1 MDARPAITRRAF
13 ARVGLLGNPSDG
25 FFGKTLS
32 FALANFHADVTLAP
46 SERLCF
52 LPHPVHDPLAFD
64 SLEALVARTQGEG
77 YYGGIRLLMAMCC
90 KLHAFCAARDIV
102 LDTSSNFTMSYDTN
116 IPRQTGLAG
125 SSAIL
130 TAALHCL
137 LEFYNIKTSI
147 PLDDQPSL
155 VLSAE
160 TELGITGGL
169 QDRVIQTYGGLVHMD
184 FQKEHLERTGK
195 GIYTPMNPALL
206 PSLQLV
212 YAKNPSDSG
221 KAHSTVKER
230 WLQGDAS
237 VAAAMSELGALV
249 DAGCVALEQQ
259 DWTLLAKLMDRNFDV
274 RRAIYGDAAIGA
286 LNIKMITTARSVGAA
301 AKFTGSG
308 GACVVFCPDG
318 QAQVQQLVTACEVA
332 GLSVVEAKYAPPL
345 QSQVYT

>member
-102 LDTSSNFTMSYDTN
+102 LDTRSNFSMSYDTN
-116 IPRQTGLAG
+116 IPRQQVNLAYSCKYKIVICDQTGLAG

-137 LEFYNIKTSI
+137 LDFYKIKTSI

-195 GIYTPMNPALL
+195 GIYTPMNPSLL

-249 DAGCVALEQQ
+249 DSGCVALQQ
-259 DWTLLAKLMDRNFDV
+259 QNWTLLAKLMDRNFDV

-286 LNIKMITTARSVGAA
+286 LNIKMIMTARSVGAA

-308 GACVVFCPDG
+308 GACVVFCPHG
-318 QAQVQQLVTACEVA
+318 QAQ
-332 GLSVVEAKYAPPL
+332 
-345 QSQVYT
+345 